1 MGRTS
6 ENELCRPFL
15 VFLVCEKA
23 LKSCW
28 FLLILSCS
36 PPGLLRSIELS
47 LNNFRAVELSCFY
60 IPITV
65 LGFSQLGQLA
75 FTFTENCSLIQ
86 PLSVRRDD
94 GIILTVS
101 GSIAFI
107 SLSRIIGSLLWKRKQ
122 HHKRHYELNVCQIRH
137 LFVFCPSCTLFP
149 SYTPK
154 LVGKNS
160 TKLSTREKKENGMQL
175 IPSEQFSCQKDL
187 LLMWELFSV

>member
-23 LKSCW
+23 LNSCW

-47 LNNFRAVELSCFY
+47 LNNFRAAELSCLHIPRTFTELSCLR

-75 FTFTENCSLIQ
+75 FSFIENCSLIQ

-101 GSIAFI
+101 GSINCLYQ
-107 SLSRIIGSLLWKRKQ
+107 S
-122 HHKRHYELNVCQIRH
+122 
-137 LFVFCPSCTLFP
+137 
-149 SYTPK
+149 
-154 LVGKNS
+154 
-160 TKLSTREKKENGMQL
+160 
-175 IPSEQFSCQKDL
+175 
-187 LLMWELFSV
+187 